1 MYTYN
6 ISILYF
12 KICILFKIEKSEEQE
27 QAMEYSYVT
36 PDFIL

>member
-6 ISILYF
+6 IIILYF
-12 KICILFKIEKSEEQE
+12 KICILFKTEKSEEQD

-36 PDFIL
+36 QTFIL